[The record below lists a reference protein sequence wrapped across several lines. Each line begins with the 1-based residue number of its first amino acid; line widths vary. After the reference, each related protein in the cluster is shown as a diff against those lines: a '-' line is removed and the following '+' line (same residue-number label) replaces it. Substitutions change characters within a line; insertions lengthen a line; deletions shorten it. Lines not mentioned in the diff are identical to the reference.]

1 MSKKTSKPISRR
13 EHDQMKRNRMNNTNN
28 SKPASDN
35 RGIIEKCK
43 GLLRKK
49 NSEN

>member
-13 EHDQMKRNRMNNTNN
+13 EHDQMKRNKMNNN

-35 RGIIEKCK
+35 KSIIEKCK